1 MGDVKNVIGYLC
13 KYLNLLLEW
22 TDAELAFKPEYIRLA
37 KYNKT
42 DQNVVS
48 KIPNLTINISKLV
61 ISKIKFQNLR
71 KHLTLITPTS
81 NITYMNSQPNRVE
94 S

>member
-22 TDAELAFKPEYIRLA
+22 TETELAFKPEFIRLA

-48 KIPNLTINISKLV
+48 KTSNSAICYSNFKISHPKDKISK
-61 ISKIKFQNLR
+61 FA
-71 KHLTLITPTS
+71 
-81 NITYMNSQPNRVE
+81 
-94 S
+94 